1 MGSNFSLKNENLY
14 RKDENETK
22 SAIESKLEK
31 HMIESIVSDLIEE
44 AYLEAKRIVMQR
56 IRAIEKVA
64 SLLVIDP
71 DSMLNGKVLLSL
83 LRGEKITD
91 LDSQIEI
98 LIEEKRERRMR
109 MNSITKFYFSKE
121 AVANAIPKTFRVLC
135 GEVFKFG
142 YFWNSNSILHRKYL
156 TESNFVKSEIS
167 PFPPKPSKFSN

>member
-22 SAIESKLEK
+22 SAIESKREK
-31 HMIESIVSDLIEE
+31 LMIESIVSDLIEE
-44 AYLEAKRIVMQR
+44 SYLEAKRIVMQR

-98 LIEEKRERRMR
+98 LIEEKRERRMC

-121 AVANAIPKTFRVLC
+121 VLNFIQRTC
-135 GEVFKFG
+135 SQNQFKKIDFML
-142 YFWNSNSILHRKYL
+142 FKN
-156 TESNFVKSEIS
+156 
-167 PFPPKPSKFSN
+167 